1 MPKCNPGNRRCGK
14 ICLPCAKECH
24 IGGKPCGDSFIAK
37 YKQCHIPKS
46 CPPPGMKLVA
56 VRRKRTVYSLTE

>member
-1 MPKCNPGNRRCGK
+1 MPKCNPGNRRCGQ
-14 ICLPCAKECH
+14 ICIPRSKKCH

-37 YKQCHIPKS
+37 YKQCHIP
-46 CPPPGMKLVA
+46 PPAGMKLVA